1 MFWLNEVKVKV
12 YYAKALQGQ
21 ESMKTQWSIY
31 PEERAII
38 LYNRLHDDI
47 DTMFNF
53 VALHII
59 ELETTLTAEKILE
72 KINSRNHTYITLYTV
87 FIIVVI
93 FLYFFYWNPFIT
105 DTQDQI
111 YKTKLTLN
119 IIPVEILDS
128 QTNIKN
134 LLRISDLNE

>member
-1 MFWLNEVKVKV
+1 M
-12 YYAKALQGQ
+12 
-21 ESMKTQWSIY
+21 
-31 PEERAII
+31 
-38 LYNRLHDDI
+38 
-47 DTMFNF
+47 
-53 VALHII
+53 
-59 ELETTLTAEKILE
+59 
-72 KINSRNHTYITLYTV
+72 YITLYTV
-87 FIIVVI
+87 FIIVII

-134 LLRISDLNE
+134 LLRVSDLNE